1 MQVEF
6 LCAMAKGLLF
16 ALVRRGSKLNYLDD
30 TGNKPSEGEGK
41 VRYQKPKSP
50 FKVSAKNETTGNNVS
65 EGDDSQHTTVSKEE
79 RCTRKKLFDLTFQ
92 KLSKG
97 YKMNRH
103 SSACSNDSISKE
115 NAFPQGDMKSFLR
128 GKPMLVPSVASG
140 YYVNRCD
147 SAVTKEAHS
156 KKNENA
162 KVVPRIV
169 LTDHD
174 TGNSSACKLLENR
187 PRVQYSRYAGSLPQL
202 RVSEKSPRP
211 SSWNGDSNSRLN
223 DLTDRKS
230 KTKTNG
236 LESKQSPEFRVE
248 AMTISVSPSAG
259 RKSLRSANSLRP
271 KNRQLVTPGS
281 SLERSE
287 GATTSDCEIL
297 SMPTKDRFVKRTRS
311 WSREDEKVNDF
322 ISAKQNRKIDIFL
335 PTM

>member
-1 MQVEF
+1 
-6 LCAMAKGLLF
+6 MAKGLLF

-30 TGNKPSEGEGK
+30 TGNKRSEGEEK

-50 FKVSAKNETTGNNVS
+50 FQVSAKNETTGNNVS

-103 SSACSNDSISKE
+103 SSACLNNSIPKE
-115 NAFPQGDMKSFLR
+115 NAFPKDDMKSLLR
-128 GKPMLVPSVASG
+128 DKPMLVPSVASG

-147 SAVTKEAHS
+147 TAVTKEAHS

-162 KVVPRIV
+162 KVVPRIL

-174 TGNSSACKLLENR
+174 TVNSSACKSLENR

-211 SSWNGDSNSRLN
+211 SSWNGDSSSRLN
-223 DLTDRKS
+223 DLTKRKS
-230 KTKTNG
+230 KTKTNR

-259 RKSLRSANSLRP
+259 RKSLRSTNSLRP

-287 GATTSDCEIL
+287 VVTTSDCEIL
-297 SMPTKDRFVKRTRS
+297 SMTTKDHFVKRARS
-311 WSREDEKVNDF
+311 WSRGDEKVNNF
-322 ISAKQNRKIDIFL
+322 INVKQNRKIDIFL